1 MAESESALTIVED
14 NNTQLAPAELLGASP
29 GARLEQAKQ
38 VSNLLAPVIKERNL
52 TVNIQGNEYVLFEGW
67 TLLGSMLG
75 VFPSTESLTELFTAD
90 QNDSRIIG
98 FEAKVVAKTLGGQ
111 VVGTAIARCTRSER
125 TWAGRDEFALSSMA
139 QTRAG
144 AKALRMPLGF
154 VMQLAGYSPTPADEM
169 VYAGRAEEE
178 LYTSTPPPVPVP
190 APRPAAP
197 APAPSAPRINS
208 HPPRTISEKQGKRL
222 YAIQMGAADRVGV
235 SKQEMQVFV
244 SRELASHGCE
254 VVESLTREPYDAI
267 CDKLE
272 ALTVEQFTNE
282 DEGARF
288 NAADAEEVPF

>member
-14 NNTQLAPAELLGASP
+14 NNQLAPAELLGASP

-52 TVNIQGNEYVLFEGW
+52 TANIQGNEYVLFEGW

-75 VFPSTESLTELFTAD
+75 VFPSTENLREITSED
-90 QNDSRIIG
+90 GRVVG

-111 VVGTAIARCTRSER
+111 VVGTAVARCTRSER
-125 TWAGRDEFALSSMA
+125 AWANRDEFALSSMA

-154 VMQLAGYSPTPADEM
+154 VMQLAGYSATPADEM
-169 VYAGRAEEE
+169 VIEEAR
-178 LYTSTPPPVPVP
+178 YT
-190 APRPAAP
+190 APP
-197 APAPSAPRINS
+197 APAPSPGFAGQATGMAPAPTAPRPS
-208 HPPRTISEKQGKRL
+208 GRTISEKQGKRL
-222 YAIQMGAADRVGV
+222 FAIQMGAADRVGV

-254 VVESLTREPYDAI
+254 SVEDLTREPYDAI

-288 NAADAEEVPF
+288 NAAEADVEVPF

>member
-14 NNTQLAPAELLGASP
+14 NTQLAPAELLGTSP
-29 GARLEQAKQ
+29 KARLEQAKQ

-52 TVNIQGNEYVLFEGW
+52 CVDIRGKSYVLFEGW
-67 TLLGSMLG
+67 TLLGQLLG
-75 VFPSTESLTELFTAD
+75 VFPVVESVTELFTAD
-90 QNDSRIIG
+90 QNDSRIVG

-111 VVGTAIARCTRSER
+111 IVGTAIARCTRSEGA
-125 TWAGRDEFALSSMA
+125 WANRDEFALSSMA

-154 VMQLAGYSPTPADEM
+154 VMQLAGYSATPADEM
-169 VYAGRAEEE
+169 VAEEAQ
-178 LYTSTPPPVPVP
+178 YTAAPAAP

-288 NAADAEEVPF
+288 TAAEAEEVEF